1 MRAAIRIRLIF
12 GIAALAA
19 VGSPRAASAQAE
31 TPSFVQVGR
40 TYWISVLDDERVI
53 EVLEIGD
60 GGWIRVR
67 LVEENEE
74 FWLNTRHVV
83 LMREFT
89 PEMQARAA
97 ARAYEAAMKADL
109 QNLLVAQEIYFA
121 EHATY
126 TAKLAELDFTPSAG
140 VQISIGAASDT
151 GWHATARHARTQ
163 LVCRVGV
170 GSETPRGLT
179 EGLPA
184 CGLG

>member
-1 MRAAIRIRLIF
+1 MRKAIRS
-12 GIAALAA
+12 ALLLGAA
-19 VGSPRAASAQAE
+19 VATCAASAPPARGQVD

-40 TYWISVLDDERVI
+40 TYWVSILDDEAVV

-67 LVEENEE
+67 RTQDNEE
-74 FWLNTRHVV
+74 FWLNTHHIV

-89 PEMQARAA
+89 PEMQARAEV
-97 ARAYEAAMKADL
+97 RAYESAMKADL

-126 TAKLAELDFTPSAG
+126 TADLSELDFTASAG
-140 VQISIGAASDT
+140 VQVSIGSASDT
-151 GWHATARHARTQ
+151 GWRATARHVRTQ
-163 LVCRVGV
+163 VVCRVGV
-170 GSETPRGLT
+170 GPETPRGLT

-184 CGLG
+184 CGAG